1 MTVTFHVNGKR
12 TTVDVAPDM
21 PLLWVLRD
29 VLDLK
34 GTKFG
39 CGVAQCGACTV
50 HLNGTPTRSCSMPV
64 SMVQGAHVT
73 TIEGLSPDGGHA
85 LQRAWEELDVPQCGY
100 CQAGQLMSA
109 AALLAKNPRPTD
121 EEIDAAMNRNLCR
134 CATYLRI
141 REAIH
146 RAATTLSAEA
156 VQAGRKADAAKP

>member
-1 MTVTFHVNGKR
+1 
-12 TTVDVAPDM
+12 M
-21 PLLWVLRD
+21 P
-29 VLDLK
+29 K
-34 GTKFG
+34 
-39 CGVAQCGACTV
+39 
-50 HLNGTPTRSCSMPV
+50 
-64 SMVQGAHVT
+64 
-73 TIEGLSPDGGHA
+73 
-85 LQRAWEELDVPQCGY
+85 CGY
-100 CQAGQLMSA
+100 GQAGQLMSA